1 VTQEDGIA
9 HTSEHDL
16 KGLAGKYLTFELGE
30 ESYGLGILKV
40 QEIIKMQEI
49 TKVPRTPEH
58 VQGVI
63 NLRGK
68 VMPIIDMRK
77 VFDMEEVEESRDT
90 CIIVVQLWSGVDSF
104 TMGVIVDKVAE
115 VLAIGVDEIEPAPSF
130 GTQVDTQFILGMAK
144 TKNSVKILLDAEK
157 LVDTETVSSLS

>member
-1 VTQEDGIA
+1 MTQEDGIA